1 MSLSDPRSA
10 VVPPCLR
17 CGALPDVE
25 WIEVTAVGDAEP
37 SYLPGR
43 SPCSTVGCLDADGRR
58 HVPLD
63 RCRICRRPVGDIH
76 SGACTPMVLAKVDD
90 PCRVSIDDCGP

>member
-1 MSLSDPRSA
+1 VITDPRA
-10 VVPPCLR
+10 VVLPPCLR

-25 WIEVTAVGDAEP
+25 WIEVTAWGDLEP
-37 SYLPGR
+37 QYEPGR
-43 SPCSTVGCLDADGRR
+43 SLCSTVGCVDENGRR

-76 SGACTPMVLAKVDD
+76 SGACASIVLAKVDD
-90 PCRVSIDDCGP
+90 PCRVSLADCGP